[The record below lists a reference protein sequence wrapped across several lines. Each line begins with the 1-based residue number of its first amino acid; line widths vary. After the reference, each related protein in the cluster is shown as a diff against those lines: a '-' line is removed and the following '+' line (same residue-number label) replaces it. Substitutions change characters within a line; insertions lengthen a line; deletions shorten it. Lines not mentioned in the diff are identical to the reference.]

1 MMPVAASADDHH
13 GEHNTGQHF
22 RRDAE
27 RERREHLRQE
37 RERHERQEREARL
50 RHERHDVR
58 HDFHHREEARRLGAD
73 HGQKRGWRGHD
84 LPPGQE
90 KKNGR

>member
-1 MMPVAASADDHH
+1 MMPLAASADDHQ
-13 GEHNTGQHF
+13 GEHNSRQHF
-22 RRDAE
+22 RHDAE
-27 RERREHLRQE
+27 RERREHLRLE

-50 RHERHDVR
+50 RHERHDTR
-58 HDFHHREEARRLGAD
+58 HDYHRREEARRVAAD